1 MNSVDIFPWNEHF
14 NTGLITVDKQ
24 HKKLVDILN
33 SLASHIAYNSSED
46 DLNTIFD
53 ELANYTIYHFET
65 EEAIWHKYLP
75 NDSLDSDH
83 QAIHQQFVKTILK
96 LKAEQDTR
104 PLIELAEEALGFLA
118 RWLASHILETDRYMA
133 HLIFALRDGSDLDS
147 AKQIAKEKMGGST
160 RLLIDI
166 ILSIYGTL
174 STNTLRLMRE
184 LKSHQG
190 LEKEVDEQ
198 HKYRDML
205 LELSTN
211 FINLPLDEI
220 DHNINKALKKMVK
233 FLGVDRAYIFDYDY
247 EVKTLTNTYEWCETE
262 IISQIDKLQ
271 NISIDFFPDWI
282 EAHSRGEYILI
293 QDLEILEK
301 GPLYDILSPQKI
313 KSLITFPIYK
323 NSKCSGFFGFDAV
336 KEKHIFSPSEIAI
349 LEIFSKLLSNIA
361 ERKHNESEL
370 LHERSFLKTLFQA
383 IPDLI
388 WIKDVNG
395 VFLLCN
401 SRFEDFFGVKETE
414 IIGKTDYDFVDKSLA
429 DSFRA
434 NDNKVMESAQININ
448 EEKVYFASD
457 GHEEILQTTK
467 VPIYDKKGKIN
478 GVLGV
483 ARDISSIKKIQKEL
497 EHKEHYQRA
506 LLDNFPFMIW
516 LKDEQNRFLA
526 INKSMANACGFVETK
541 DIIGKTD
548 YDIWPK
554 ELADS
559 YSKDDTKVFLSGK
572 SKTIEEPIETLNGR
586 IWAETYKSPVS
597 INNKIIG
604 TVGFSRDITSRKEL
618 EQNLLKE
625 KNLFENYLN
634 TVESIIVSLDLKGHI
649 ILVNRKA
656 CELLGYRAEE
666 LIGKQWFKICLDQ
679 PEGMQKVYPIFKEMI
694 KGKLE
699 GSEYNENKIVTK
711 SKKKYLIAWHNS
723 YLRDAEG
730 NITGTLSSGEDIT
743 LLKEQQ
749 KRLEHLAH
757 FDTLTNLPNRLLLSD
772 RLNQAIIYAKRHKS
786 SLATIFLDLD
796 SFKEINDTH
805 GHANGDI
812 LLKIISNRIQEI
824 LRESDTIARL
834 GGDEFA
840 IILHDLKNKQDCLLM
855 LKRIL
860 AVCSAPVIS
869 NDIVMQ
875 VSASMGVTFFN
886 QSDKLDA
893 DQLLRQSDHAM
904 YQAKLAGKNR
914 FHIFDAAE
922 DENLRNHNED
932 LDSIERALNNNE
944 FIMYYQ
950 PKVNMRNGKFLGAE
964 ALIRWNHP
972 TKGLLSPGAF
982 LPIIENHNL
991 LVNLDSWV
999 IKSVIE
1005 QIQKWKKEAINIVV
1019 SINLSAMKLQ
1029 ENNFIDKVINL
1040 LDEYP
1045 EVKASDFIFE
1055 ILETSALEDISHI
1068 SYIMKECNNIGID
1081 FSLDDFGTGYSSL
1094 SYLKNLPAKQLKI
1107 DQSFVRDML
1116 DDVDDMAILEGVI
1129 SLASAFRREVI
1140 AEGVESI
1147 EQGKMLLRLGCEQ
1160 GQGYVIAKPMPAQKL
1175 EEWIKTWKSYPQW
1188 ENIEALSRDDL
1199 PILYAI
1205 TEHKIWIKKVIAYI
1219 NKEEPVSSDL
1229 DFKNCRFGIWLYNQ
1243 SVDESQRSKVLEKI
1257 KKLHLEIHNNINAIV
1272 KQHIEQPEE
1281 NTEHIVKKILGYRDK
1296 FLEEFKN
1303 FFF

>member
-14 NTGLITVDKQ
+14 NTGLGTVDKQ

-33 SLASHIAYNSSED
+33 SLASHIAYNSNED

-53 ELANYTIYHFET
+53 ELTNYTIYHFET
-65 EEAIWHKYLP
+65 EEAIWHQYLP
-75 NDSLDSDH
+75 KDPLDTDH
-83 QAIHQQFVKTILK
+83 QAIHQQFIDTILK

-133 HLIFALRDGSDLDS
+133 HLIFALKDGFDLNT
-147 AKQIAKEKMGGST
+147 AKEIAAEKMGGST

-190 LEKEVDEQ
+190 LEKEVDSQ
-198 HKYRDML
+198 YKYRDMF
-205 LELSTN
+205 LELSTD

-220 DHNINKALKKMVK
+220 DYNINKALEKMAK
-233 FLGVDRAYIFDYDY
+233 FIGADRAYIFDYDY
-247 EVKTLTNTYEWCETE
+247 EIKTTTNTYEWCA
-262 IISQIDKLQ
+262 IGILPQIKKLQ
-271 NISIDFFPDWI
+271 NVSINSIPGWA
-282 EAHSRGEYILI
+282 ETHARGEYVLI
-293 QDLEILEK
+293 QDLSTLEK
-301 GPLYDILSPQKI
+301 GPLRDILSPQKI
-313 KSLITFPIYK
+313 KSLITFPIYI
-323 NSKCSGFFGFDAV
+323 NSKCSGFLGFDAV
-336 KEKHIFSPSEIAI
+336 KEKHIFSSSEITI
-349 LEIFSKLLSNIA
+349 LEIFSKLLSNIS

-370 LHERSFLKTLFQA
+370 SHERNFLKTLFKA

-388 WIKDVNG
+388 WIKDING
-395 VFLLCN
+395 VFLSCN
-401 SRFEDFFGVKETE
+401 SRFEDFFGAKEAE
-414 IIGKTDYDFVDKSLA
+414 IIGKTDYDFVNKSLA
-429 DSFRA
+429 DLFRF
-434 NDNKVMESAQININ
+434 NDNKVIQSGQININ
-448 EEKVYFASD
+448 EEKVVFASD

-467 VPIYDKKGKIN
+467 VPMYDKNGKIK
-478 GVLGV
+478 GILGV
-483 ARDISSIKKIQKEL
+483 ARDISSIKEIQKEL

-516 LKDEQNRFLA
+516 LKDEKNRFLA
-526 INKSMANACGFVETK
+526 INKSMANACGYIEIK

-554 ELADS
+554 ELAKL
-559 YSKDDTKVFLSGK
+559 YFEDDTKVFLSGK
-572 SKTIEEPIETLNGR
+572 SKTIEEPIETLKGR
-586 IWAETYKSPVS
+586 IWAETYKSPVT

-618 EQNLLKE
+618 EQNLIKE
-625 KNLFENYLN
+625 KNLFKNYLN
-634 TVESIIVSLDLKGHI
+634 TVESIIVSLDTKGHI
-649 ILVNRKA
+649 TLVNRKA
-656 CELLGYRAEE
+656 CELLGYTAEE
-666 LIGKQWFKICLDQ
+666 LIGKQWFKICLAQ
-679 PEGMQKVYPIFKEMI
+679 PEGMQKVYPVFKKMMEGI
-694 KGKLE
+694 LE
-699 GSEYNENKIVTK
+699 GSEYHENKIVTK
-711 SKKKYLIAWHNS
+711 KKEKYLIAWHNS
-723 YLRDAEG
+723 YLKDEKG

-749 KRLEHLAH
+749 KRLEHMAH
-757 FDTLTNLPNRLLLSD
+757 FDTLTNLPNRFLLSD

-786 SLATIFLDLD
+786 SLATIYLDLD
-796 SFKEINDTH
+796 GFKEINDTY

-812 LLKIISNRIQEI
+812 LLKIMSNRIQEI
-824 LRESDTIARL
+824 LRETDTIARL

-840 IILHDLKNKQDCLLM
+840 IILHDLKNKQDCLFM

-860 AVCSAPVIS
+860 AVVSAPVIS
-869 NDIVMQ
+869 KDIVMQ

-886 QSDKLDA
+886 QNDKLDA

-922 DENLRNHNED
+922 DENLRSHNES

-944 FIMYYQ
+944 FLMYYQ
-950 PKVNMRNGKFLGAE
+950 PKVNMRNGKILGAE

-972 TKGLLSPGAF
+972 VQGLLSPGAF

-991 LVNLDSWV
+991 SVSLDTWV
-999 IKSVIE
+999 IRSVIK
-1005 QIQKWKKEAINIVV
+1005 QIQEWKKARISIAV

-1029 ENNFIDKVINL
+1029 ERDFINKLLNL

-1045 EVKASDFIFE
+1045 EVQTSDFIFE
-1055 ILETSALEDISHI
+1055 ILETSALEDMGHI
-1068 SYIMKECNNIGID
+1068 SYIMKECNKIGID

-1160 GQGYVIAKPMPAQKL
+1160 GQGYVIAKPMSAEKL
-1175 EEWIKTWKSYPQW
+1175 VEWTRTWKSYPQW
-1188 ENIEALSRDDL
+1188 ENTEVLSRDDL

-1205 TEHKIWIKKVIAYI
+1205 TEHKIWIKKIIAYI
-1219 NKEEPVSSDL
+1219 NKEEPIASEL
-1229 DFKNCRFGIWLYNQ
+1229 DSKDCRFGAWLYNQ
-1243 SVDESQRSKVLEKI
+1243 AVVKSPRSKILEKI
-1257 KKLHLEIHNNINAIV
+1257 KKLHFEIHQNINIIV
-1272 KQHIEQPEE
+1272 KEHIEQPEE
-1281 NTEHIVKKILGYRDK
+1281 NTEFITKKILDYRDK
-1296 FLEEFKN
+1296 FLEEFKKLL
-1303 FFF
+1303 F